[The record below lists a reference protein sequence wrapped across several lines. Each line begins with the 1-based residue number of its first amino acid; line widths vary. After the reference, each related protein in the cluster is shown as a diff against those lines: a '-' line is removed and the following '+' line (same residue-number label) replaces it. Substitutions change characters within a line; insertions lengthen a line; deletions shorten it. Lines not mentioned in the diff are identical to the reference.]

1 MGNTTF
7 DFGELFTLCA
17 RPVIAESARRGLT
30 FYFDY
35 PGPPSRI
42 ACDAHAVQR
51 SLHRL
56 LSAATH
62 LLEEGV
68 VIFTAEAVPTSDPA
82 HVELRLD
89 AAVSGTQR
97 EEVLIRAL
105 LAQLDLHPPGE
116 DGAVL
121 DEVRAQGCC
130 PVTGADV
137 VYRGVPSAGAIFS
150 MTLRCP
156 GEVEPERLPEGH
168 GSEALV
174 LQDAEFPANGL
185 ARRLQRLGWDVHL
198 FHEPEAVEAHL
209 SQAHCPFTLVIVLET
224 LDHTRTHRNLDAI
237 TTLAAARSEA
247 RFIRAVHAGS
257 PLLEDASA
265 GPWEVR
271 VVPFL
276 PSELWD
282 LTLEASRDS
291 GFEASPS
298 SRPTPLD
305 TSHRPFVLVVDDD
318 EVNCVIAAGLLR
330 MIGYDA
336 SAVASGPEAIEAC
349 RRRSPDLVLMDIHMP
364 GMNGYEA
371 AAELKRLQQLGAIRH
386 FPIVAATAGETRQKS
401 MDQGLEGHL
410 TKPLMVSE
418 LKGQLNRVLKGLAVG
433 L

>member
-1 MGNTTF
+1 M
-7 DFGELFTLCA
+7 
-17 RPVIAESARRGLT
+17 IAESARRGLT

>member
-42 ACDAHAVQR
+42 ACEAHAVQR

-62 LLEEGV
+62 LLQEGV
-68 VIFTAEAVPTSDPA
+68 VIFTAEAVPTTDPT

-97 EEVLIRAL
+97 EEAAIRTL
-105 LAQLDLHPPGE
+105 LAQLDLQPLRD
-116 DGAVL
+116 DGAAAQEL
-121 DEVRAQGCC
+121 HAQGRC

-137 VYRGVPSAGAIFS
+137 VYRGVPSAGALFS
-150 MTLRCP
+150 LTLRCP
-156 GEVEPERLPEGH
+156 GEVEPERLPNANG
-168 GSEALV
+168 GQALV

-185 ARRLQRLGWDVHL
+185 ARRLQRLGWEVHL
-198 FHEPEAVEAHL
+198 FHEPEAVQAHL
-209 SQAHCPFTLVIVLET
+209 LGADCPFVLVIVLET
-224 LDHTRTHRNLDAI
+224 LDHTRTSRNLEAI
-237 TTLAAARSEA
+237 TNVAAARAEV

-257 PLLEDASA
+257 PRLDDAST

-291 GFEASPS
+291 GFEAAAS

-336 SAVASGPEAIEAC
+336 GAVASGPEAIEAC

-410 TKPLMVSE
+410 TKPLMVNE